1 MERSH
6 VEAAEQRP
14 SCQCDAK
21 VQQSR
26 GSVRRA
32 LNKSSNRQTAAK
44 NALFRNEAFLVLIIY
59 LPLSFFLKRNC
70 DIFGKIFALLVV
82 HTTVALVLQ
91 YCSL

>member
-1 MERSH
+1 MYYVLHTKLRQNS
-6 VEAAEQRP
+6 VFCVPKFIKTPFRKWNAVMWRQQNKGPAVNVML
-14 SCQCDAK
+14 K

-59 LPLSFFLKRNC
+59 LPLSFF
-70 DIFGKIFALLVV
+70 
-82 HTTVALVLQ
+82 
-91 YCSL
+91 